1 LRYFLNTLRTRWWA
15 GVLAGLLAGVALGHV
30 AAHYDPAGDA
40 ARNSDLGKR
49 LQAELAQRQGDL
61 DAAQVRVDTLQG
73 KLAVEEGTR
82 KSLEATLRATQQDLG
97 RARDQLAFYNQL
109 LPPGP
114 NGSISIRAL
123 DVEQHGATLHYKV
136 LLMRNAPGDDTFNGY
151 MEFMANGSVGGK
163 STKIRLEPAMA
174 EGVAPAGGKANATKL
189 ALDFDQ
195 FQRGEGVLS
204 VPPGFI
210 AKTITLDILEGKV
223 VRVSRTVNLL
233 PAH

>member
-1 LRYFLNTLRTRWWA
+1 MRYFLNTLRTHWLA
-15 GVLAGLLAGVALGHV
+15 GVLAGLLAGVALGYV
-30 AAHYDPAGDA
+30 AAHYGLAENA
-40 ARNSDLGKR
+40 ARDNDLGKR
-49 LQAELAQRQGDL
+49 LLAELTQRQIDL
-61 DAAQVRVDTLQG
+61 DAAQVTVDTLQG

-82 KSLEATLRATQQDLG
+82 KSLEATLRSTQQDLG

-114 NGSISIRAL
+114 NGSLSIRAL

-136 LLMRNAPGDDTFNGY
+136 LLMRNAPGDDTFKGY
-151 MEFMANGSVGGK
+151 MEFMANGSAGGK

-174 EGVAPAGGKANATKL
+174 EGVVSAGGKANVAKL

-210 AKTITLDILEGKV
+210 AKTITLNILEGKV